1 MQGDGITAS
10 EQVNELPMSDR
21 AQNSDDSQSQIDDRF
36 VHQVP
41 PESSVFSSASQW
53 QLIRWRFLKHRVA
66 VIALGVLSLLYV
78 CAMFA
83 EFVAPYNPR
92 STDPRYTHAP
102 PQRIR
107 IFHSGK
113 LSLPFVYPVVK
124 GRDSQTLA
132 TKYSEDMDT
141 PLKLRLFVRG
151 DPYRLWG
158 LIGSNIHLFGVKR
171 ERFMLFGGDAAGR
184 DLFSRTIFGARLS
197 LTIGLLG
204 VFLALLL
211 GILLGGTSG
220 YFGGTLD
227 LLIQR
232 LIETLRSI
240 PTLPLWL
247 ALSVALPDHW
257 SIPQRF
263 LAITVVL
270 SIVGWA
276 DLAREVRG
284 KFMSLREED
293 FVRAAELG
301 GASTRRLIFSHML
314 PSFYSHIIAAT
325 TLSVP
330 GMILGETTLSF
341 LGLGLQAPAIS
352 WGVLLS
358 DAQHFRVISQTPW
371 FLIPGLFVIIT
382 VLAFNF
388 LGDGLRDAAD
398 PYAN

>member
-1 MQGDGITAS
+1 MR
-10 EQVNELPMSDR
+10 DR
-21 AQNSDDSQSQIDDRF
+21 TQNNDDSQSQVDCRF

-41 PESSVFSSASQW
+41 PESSAFSRASQW
-53 QLIRWRFLKHRVA
+53 QLIRWRFLKYRVA
-66 VIALGVLSLLYV
+66 VIALGMLALLYL
-78 CAMFA
+78 CALFA
-83 EFVAPYNPR
+83 EFVAPYDPR
-92 STDPRYTHAP
+92 SIDSKYTHAP

-107 IFHSGK
+107 ILYNGQ
-113 LSLPFVYPVVK
+113 LSLPFVFPVVK
-124 GRDSQTLA
+124 GRDPQTLA
-132 TKYSEDMDT
+132 TQYTEDTDA
-141 PLKLRLFVRG
+141 PLKLRLFIRG
-151 DPYRLWG
+151 DTYKLWG
-158 LIGSNIHLFGVKR
+158 LLESDIHLFGVKNG
-171 ERFMLFGGDAAGR
+171 RFMPFGGDAAGR
-184 DLFSRTIFGARLS
+184 DIFSRTIFGARLS

-211 GILLGGTSG
+211 GILLGGISG
-220 YFGGTLD
+220 YFGGPPD

-284 KFMSLREED
+284 KFMALREEG
-293 FVRAAELG
+293 FIRAAELG

-371 FLIPGLFVIIT
+371 FMIPGLFVIVT

>member
-1 MQGDGITAS
+1 MNDK
-10 EQVNELPMSDR
+10 E
-21 AQNSDDSQSQIDDRF
+21 QNSDDFRPQIEDNLVRQVRAQS
-36 VHQVP
+36 
-41 PESSVFSSASQW
+41 SAFSSASQW

-66 VIALGVLSLLYV
+66 VIALGVLVLLYL

-83 EFVAPYNPR
+83 EFVSPY
-92 STDPRYTHAP
+92 DPRNINSKYTHAP

-107 IFHSGK
+107 IFYSGK
-113 LSLPFVYPVVK
+113 LSSPFVFPVVK
-124 GRDSQTLA
+124 GRDPQTLA
-132 TKYSEDMDT
+132 TQYTEDEDT
-141 PLKLRLFVRG
+141 PLRLRLFVRG
-151 DPYRLWG
+151 DPYKLCG
-158 LIGSNIHLFGVKR
+158 MIGSDIHLFGVKNG
-171 ERFMLFGGDAAGR
+171 RFMPFGGDAAGR

-211 GILLGGTSG
+211 GILLGGISG
-220 YFGGTLD
+220 YFGGTPD

-301 GASTRRLIFSHML
+301 GASTGRLIFSHML

-358 DAQHFRVISQTPW
+358 NAQHFRVISQTPW
-371 FLIPGLFVIIT
+371 FMIPGLFVIIT

>member
-1 MQGDGITAS
+1 MKDI
-10 EQVNELPMSDR
+10 ELNR
-21 AQNSDDSQSQIDDRF
+21 GNSQSHIEDNLVDNVQL
-36 VHQVP
+36 
-41 PESSVFSSASQW
+41 ESSAFARASQW
-53 QLIRWRFLKHRVA
+53 QLIRWRFLKHRLA
-66 VIALGVLSLLYV
+66 VIALGALTLLYL
-78 CAMFA
+78 CALFA
-83 EFVAPYNPR
+83 EFVSPYDPR
-92 STDPRYTHAP
+92 SIDSKYTHAP

-107 IFHSGK
+107 FFYNGK
-113 LSLPFVYPVVK
+113 PALPFVFPVVK
-124 GRDSQTLA
+124 GRDPQTLA
-132 TKYSEDMDT
+132 TQFTEDQDT
-141 PLKLRLFVRG
+141 RLRLGLFVRG
-151 DPYRLWG
+151 DSYKLWG
-158 LIGSNIHLFGVKR
+158 LIKSDLHLFGVQNG
-171 ERFMLFGGDAAGR
+171 RFMPFGGDAAGR

-211 GILLGGTSG
+211 GILLGGISG
-220 YFGGTLD
+220 YFGGTPD

-293 FVRAAELG
+293 FVRAAELS
-301 GASTRRLIFSHML
+301 GASTSRLIFSHML

>member
-1 MQGDGITAS
+1 MNDK
-10 EQVNELPMSDR
+10 E
-21 AQNSDDSQSQIDDRF
+21 QNSDDFRPQIEDNLVRQVRAQS
-36 VHQVP
+36 
-41 PESSVFSSASQW
+41 SAFSSASQW

-66 VIALGVLSLLYV
+66 VIALGVLVLLYL

-83 EFVAPYNPR
+83 EFVSPY
-92 STDPRYTHAP
+92 DPRNINSKYTHAP

-107 IFHSGK
+107 IFYSGK
-113 LSLPFVYPVVK
+113 LSSPFVFPVVK
-124 GRDSQTLA
+124 GRDPQTLA
-132 TKYSEDMDT
+132 TQYTEDEDT
-141 PLKLRLFVRG
+141 PLRLRLFVRG
-151 DPYRLWG
+151 DPYKLCG
-158 LIGSNIHLFGVKR
+158 MIGSDIHLFGVKNG
-171 ERFMLFGGDAAGR
+171 RFMPFGEDAAGR

-211 GILLGGTSG
+211 GILLGGISG
-220 YFGGTLD
+220 YFGGTPD

-301 GASTRRLIFSHML
+301 GASTGRLIFSHML

-358 DAQHFRVISQTPW
+358 NAQHFRVISQTPW
-371 FLIPGLFVIIT
+371 FMIPGLFVIIT

>member
-1 MQGDGITAS
+1 MNDR
-10 EQVNELPMSDR
+10 EQNRTDR
-21 AQNSDDSQSQIDDRF
+21 RSSRSRFPFFFRSRIKEDRDPQIEM
-36 VHQVP
+36 
-41 PESSVFSSASQW
+41 ESSAFSRASQW

-66 VIALGVLSLLYV
+66 VVALGALALLYL
-78 CAMFA
+78 CALFA
-83 EFVAPYNPR
+83 DFVSPY
-92 STDPRYTHAP
+92 DPRRIDPKYTHAP
-102 PQRIR
+102 PQRLRLIYN
-107 IFHSGK
+107 GK
-113 LSLPFVYPVVK
+113 LSAPFVFPVVK
-124 GRDSQTLA
+124 GRDPQTLA
-132 TKYSEDMDT
+132 TRYTEDKNT
-141 PLKLRLFVRG
+141 QSKLRLFVRG
-151 DPYRLWG
+151 DPYKLWG
-158 LIGSNIHLFGVKR
+158 LIGSDIHLFGVKNG
-171 ERFMLFGGDAAGR
+171 RFMPFGGDAAGR

-211 GILLGGTSG
+211 GILLGGISG
-220 YFGGTLD
+220 YFGGTSD

-284 KFMSLREED
+284 KFMALREED
-293 FVRAAELG
+293 FVRAAELS
-301 GASTRRLIFSHML
+301 GASAGRLIFSHIL

-358 DAQHFRVISQTPW
+358 EAQHFRVISQTPW
-371 FLIPGLFVIIT
+371 FMIPGLFVIIT

>member
-1 MQGDGITAS
+1 M
-10 EQVNELPMSDR
+10 NDR
-21 AQNSDDSQSQIDDRF
+21 EQNSVDSRFQIE
-36 VHQVP
+36 VNLLHEAQA
-41 PESSVFSSASQW
+41 ESSAFSRASQW

-66 VIALGVLSLLYV
+66 VFALGVLALLYL
-78 CAMFA
+78 CALFA

-92 STDPRYTHAP
+92 SIDSKYTHAP

-107 IFHSGK
+107 IIYDGK
-113 LSLPFVYPVVK
+113 LIFPFVFPVIK
-124 GRDSQTLA
+124 GRDPQTLA
-132 TKYSEDMDT
+132 TQYTEDKET
-141 PLKLRLFVRG
+141 PLKLRLFVHG
-151 DPYRLWG
+151 DSYKFWG
-158 LIGSNIHLFGVKR
+158 LIGSDMHLFGVKNG
-171 ERFMLFGGDAAGR
+171 RFFPFGGDAAGR

-220 YFGGTLD
+220 YFGGALD
-227 LLIQR
+227 MLIQR

-284 KFMSLREED
+284 KFMALREEG

-301 GASTRRLIFSHML
+301 GASTWRLIFSHML

-371 FLIPGLFVIIT
+371 LLIPGLFVIIT

>member
-1 MQGDGITAS
+1 MNDR
-10 EQVNELPMSDR
+10 EQV
-21 AQNSDDSQSQIDDRF
+21 SDDSQSQTEDNLL
-36 VHQVP
+36 HESQT
-41 PESSVFSSASQW
+41 ESSAFSRASQW

-66 VIALGVLSLLYV
+66 VIALGVLALLYL
-78 CAMFA
+78 CALFA
-83 EFVAPYNPR
+83 EFVAPYDPR
-92 STDPRYTHAP
+92 SIDSKYTHAP

-107 IFHSGK
+107 IFYNGQ
-113 LSLPFVYPVVK
+113 LSLPYVFPVVK
-124 GRDSQTLA
+124 GRDPQTLA
-132 TKYSEDMDT
+132 TQYTEDTNT
-141 PLKLRLFVRG
+141 PLRLRLFVRG
-151 DPYRLWG
+151 DSYKLWG
-158 LIGSNIHLFGVKR
+158 LIGSDIHLFGVKNG
-171 ERFMLFGGDAAGR
+171 RFMPFGGDAAGR
-184 DLFSRTIFGARLS
+184 DIFSRTIFGARLS

-211 GILLGGTSG
+211 GILLGGISG
-220 YFGGTLD
+220 YFGGTPD

-284 KFMSLREED
+284 KFMALREEG

-371 FLIPGLFVIIT
+371 FMIPGLFVIVT

>member
-1 MQGDGITAS
+1 MNDR
-10 EQVNELPMSDR
+10 EQNRE
-21 AQNSDDSQSQIDDRF
+21 NSQSLTEDNLDPQIK
-36 VHQVP
+36 V
-41 PESSVFSSASQW
+41 ESSAFSRASQW
-53 QLIRWRFLKHRVA
+53 QLIRWRFLKHRMA
-66 VIALGVLSLLYV
+66 VIALGVLVLLYL
-78 CAMFA
+78 CALFA
-83 EFVAPYNPR
+83 EFVSPYNPR
-92 STDPRYTHAP
+92 SINSKYTHAP

-107 IFHSGK
+107 IFYSGK
-113 LSLPFVYPVVK
+113 LSSPFVFPVVK
-124 GRDSQTLA
+124 GRDPQTLA
-132 TKYSEDMDT
+132 TQYTEDKDT
-141 PLKLRLFVRG
+141 PLRLRLFVRG
-151 DPYRLWG
+151 DPYKLCG
-158 LIGSNIHLFGVKR
+158 MIGSDIHLFGVKNG
-171 ERFMLFGGDAAGR
+171 RFMPFGGDAAGR

-197 LTIGLLG
+197 LTIDLLG

-211 GILLGGTSG
+211 GILLGGISG
-220 YFGGTLD
+220 YFGGTPD

-257 SIPQRF
+257 SITQRF

-293 FVRAAELG
+293 FVWAAELS
-301 GASTRRLIFSHML
+301 GASTGRLIFSHML

-325 TLSVP
+325 TLSVA

-358 DAQHFRVISQTPW
+358 NAQHFRVISQTPW
-371 FLIPGLFVIIT
+371 FMIPGLFVIIT

>member
-1 MQGDGITAS
+1 M
-10 EQVNELPMSDR
+10 NDR
-21 AQNSDDSQSQIDDRF
+21 ERVSVGSQSQTEDNLLHETQAD
-36 VHQVP
+36 
-41 PESSVFSSASQW
+41 SSAFSRASQW

-66 VIALGVLSLLYV
+66 VIALGVLALLYL
-78 CAMFA
+78 CALFA
-83 EFVAPYNPR
+83 EFVAPYDPR
-92 STDPRYTHAP
+92 SIDSKYTHAP

-107 IFHSGK
+107 ILYNGQ
-113 LSLPFVYPVVK
+113 LSLPYVFPVVK
-124 GRDSQTLA
+124 GRDPQTLA
-132 TKYSEDMDT
+132 TQYTENTNAPSR
-141 PLKLRLFVRG
+141 LRLFARG
-151 DPYRLWG
+151 DSYRLWG
-158 LIGSNIHLFGVKR
+158 MLESDIHLFGVKNG
-171 ERFMLFGGDAAGR
+171 RFMPFGGDAAGR
-184 DLFSRTIFGARLS
+184 DIFSRTIFGARLS

-211 GILLGGTSG
+211 GILLGGISG
-220 YFGGTLD
+220 YFGRTPD
-227 LLIQR
+227 VLIQR

-263 LAITVVL
+263 IAITVVL

-284 KFMSLREED
+284 KFMALREEG

-330 GMILGETTLSF
+330 VMILGETTSSF
-341 LGLGLQAPAIS
+341 LSLGLQAPAIS

-371 FLIPGLFVIIT
+371 FMIPGLFVVVT

>member
-1 MQGDGITAS
+1 MNDR
-10 EQVNELPMSDR
+10 EQHSVDSRFQIEVNLLHE
-21 AQNSDDSQSQIDDRF
+21 AQA
-36 VHQVP
+36 
-41 PESSVFSSASQW
+41 ESSAFSRASQW

-66 VIALGVLSLLYV
+66 VFALGVLALLYL
-78 CAMFA
+78 CALFA

-92 STDPRYTHAP
+92 SIDSKYTHAP

-107 IFHSGK
+107 IIYDGK
-113 LSLPFVYPVVK
+113 LTFPFVFPVIK
-124 GRDSQTLA
+124 GRDPQTLA
-132 TKYSEDMDT
+132 TQYTENKET
-141 PLKLRLFVRG
+141 PLKLRLFVHG
-151 DPYRLWG
+151 DSYKLWG
-158 LIGSNIHLFGVKR
+158 LIGSNIHLFGVKSG
-171 ERFMLFGGDAAGR
+171 RFMLFGGDAAGR

-220 YFGGTLD
+220 YFGGALD
-227 LLIQR
+227 MLIQR

-284 KFMSLREED
+284 KFMALREEG

-301 GASTRRLIFSHML
+301 GASTARLIFSHML
-314 PSFYSHIIAAT
+314 PSFYSHVIAAT

-371 FLIPGLFVIIT
+371 LLIPGLFVIIT

>member
-1 MQGDGITAS
+1 MNDK
-10 EQVNELPMSDR
+10 E
-21 AQNSDDSQSQIDDRF
+21 QNSDDFRPQIEDNLVRQVRAQS
-36 VHQVP
+36 
-41 PESSVFSSASQW
+41 SAFSSASQW

-66 VIALGVLSLLYV
+66 VIALGVLVLLYL

-83 EFVAPYNPR
+83 EFVSPY
-92 STDPRYTHAP
+92 DPRNINSKYTHAP

-107 IFHSGK
+107 IFYSAK
-113 LSLPFVYPVVK
+113 LSSPFVFPVVK
-124 GRDSQTLA
+124 GRDPQTLA
-132 TKYSEDMDT
+132 TQYTEDEDT
-141 PLKLRLFVRG
+141 PLRLRLFVRG
-151 DPYRLWG
+151 DPYKLCG
-158 LIGSNIHLFGVKR
+158 MIGSDIHLFGVKNG
-171 ERFMLFGGDAAGR
+171 RFMPFGGDAAGR

-211 GILLGGTSG
+211 GILLGGISG
-220 YFGGTLD
+220 YFGGTPD

-301 GASTRRLIFSHML
+301 GASTGRLIFSHML

-358 DAQHFRVISQTPW
+358 NAQHFRVISQTPW
-371 FLIPGLFVIIT
+371 FMIPGLFVIIT

>member
-1 MQGDGITAS
+1 M
-10 EQVNELPMSDR
+10 PMNHR
-21 AQNSDDSQSQIDDRF
+21 EQNSSDFKSQIEDNLLHE
-36 VHQVP
+36 VHT
-41 PESSVFSSASQW
+41 ESSAFSRASQW

-66 VIALGVLSLLYV
+66 VFALGVLALLYL
-78 CAMFA
+78 CALFA

-92 STDPRYTHAP
+92 SIDSKYTHAP

-107 IFHSGK
+107 IIYDGK
-113 LSLPFVYPVVK
+113 LIFPFVFPVIK
-124 GRDSQTLA
+124 GRDPQTLA
-132 TKYSEDMDT
+132 TQYTEDKET
-141 PLKLRLFVRG
+141 PLKLRLFVHG
-151 DPYRLWG
+151 DSYKLWG
-158 LIGSNIHLFGVKR
+158 LIGSNIHLFGVKSG
-171 ERFMLFGGDAAGR
+171 RFMLFGGDAAGR

-220 YFGGTLD
+220 YFGGALD
-227 LLIQR
+227 MLIQR

-301 GASTRRLIFSHML
+301 GASTARLIFSHML
-314 PSFYSHIIAAT
+314 PSFYSHVIAAT

-371 FLIPGLFVIIT
+371 LLIPGLFVIIT

>member
-1 MQGDGITAS
+1 
-10 EQVNELPMSDR
+10 MSDR
-21 AQNSDDSQSQIDDRF
+21 KRDSDNSQSEIEDNPFHEAQT
-36 VHQVP
+36 
-41 PESSVFSSASQW
+41 ESSAFSRASQW

-66 VIALGVLSLLYV
+66 VIALGVLALLYL
-78 CAMFA
+78 CALFA
-83 EFVAPYNPR
+83 EFVAPYDPR
-92 STDPRYTHAP
+92 SIDSKYTHAP

-107 IFHSGK
+107 IFYDGR
-113 LSLPFVYPVVK
+113 LSLPFVFPVVK
-124 GRDSQTLA
+124 GRDPQTLA
-132 TKYSEDMDT
+132 TQYTEDKDT
-141 PLKLRLFVRG
+141 PLRLRLFVRG
-151 DPYRLWG
+151 DSYKLWG
-158 LIGSNIHLFGVKR
+158 LIGSDIHLFGVKNGR
-171 ERFMLFGGDAAGR
+171 IMPFGGDAAGR

-211 GILLGGTSG
+211 GILLGGISG
-220 YFGGTLD
+220 YFGGTPD

-284 KFMSLREED
+284 KFMALREEG

-358 DAQHFRVISQTPW
+358 EAQHFRVISQTPW
-371 FLIPGLFVIIT
+371 FLIPGLFVIVT

>member
-1 MQGDGITAS
+1 MNDK
-10 EQVNELPMSDR
+10 E
-21 AQNSDDSQSQIDDRF
+21 QNSDDFRPQIEDNLVRQVRAQS
-36 VHQVP
+36 
-41 PESSVFSSASQW
+41 SAFSSASQW

-66 VIALGVLSLLYV
+66 VIALGVLVLLYL

-83 EFVAPYNPR
+83 EFVSPY
-92 STDPRYTHAP
+92 DPRNINSKYTHAP

-107 IFHSGK
+107 IFYSGK
-113 LSLPFVYPVVK
+113 LSSPFVFPVVK
-124 GRDSQTLA
+124 GRDPQTLA
-132 TKYSEDMDT
+132 TQYTEDEDT
-141 PLKLRLFVRG
+141 PLRLRLFVRG
-151 DPYRLWG
+151 DPYKLCG
-158 LIGSNIHLFGVKR
+158 MIGSDIHLFGVKNG
-171 ERFMLFGGDAAGR
+171 RFMPFGGDAAGR

-211 GILLGGTSG
+211 GILLGGISG
-220 YFGGTLD
+220 YFGGTPD

-301 GASTRRLIFSHML
+301 GASTGRLIFSHML
-314 PSFYSHIIAAT
+314 PSFYSHIIAAK

-358 DAQHFRVISQTPW
+358 NAQHFRVISQTPW
-371 FLIPGLFVIIT
+371 FMIPGLFVIIT